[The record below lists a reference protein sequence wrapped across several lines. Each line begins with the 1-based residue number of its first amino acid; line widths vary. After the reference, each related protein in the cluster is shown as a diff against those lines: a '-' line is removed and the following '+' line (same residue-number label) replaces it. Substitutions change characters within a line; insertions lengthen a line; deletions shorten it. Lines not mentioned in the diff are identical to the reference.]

1 MKEKS
6 IQAFFFLV
14 LGSKSYSR
22 CALGSL
28 IVLLLFLTLGFL
40 SLCRMA
46 RACLDLMA
54 AVVTQGP
61 EAARDVCSCFDLNK
75 KALYALVTK
84 RDSKVRTP
92 SVMVV
97 HSSLPFERL
106 WWWFFL
112 PCTSKAERAPGA
124 LW

>member
-1 MKEKS
+1 M
-6 IQAFFFLV
+6 
-14 LGSKSYSR
+14 
-22 CALGSL
+22 
-28 IVLLLFLTLGFL
+28 T
-40 SLCRMA
+40 
-46 RACLDLMA
+46 

-92 SVMVV
+92 SVTVVV
-97 HSSLPFERL
+97 HSSIPFGRL

-112 PCTSKAERAPGA
+112 LSSLGPHTAAEVHAFE
-124 LW
+124 